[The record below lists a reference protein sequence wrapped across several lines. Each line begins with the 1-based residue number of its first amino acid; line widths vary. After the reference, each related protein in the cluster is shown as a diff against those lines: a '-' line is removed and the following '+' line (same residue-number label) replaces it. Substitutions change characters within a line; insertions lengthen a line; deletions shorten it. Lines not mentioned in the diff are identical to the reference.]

1 MTHFE
6 FEMDGRIDLVDLRRP
21 LAEAAPPVGARQSSA
36 ANACTTTNET
46 KRNRLNDVMIVLEGE
61 RSAIEDAIR
70 GRLATETGAAESQ
83 SSETLT
89 ADQVELVLDER
100 APRFRIKIMLN
111 HTPAGLSGTAHAAIE
126 RHVEA
131 EVLETIVAAVERHTA
146 HNPAPQW
153 KVVASADQSEPAI
166 TVDEIEAQTA
176 GQVRDPD
183 AANLQATKRRSGS
196 IWFRLL
202 LLLLALMVLI
212 VGYLGITANRQ

>member
-21 LAEAAPPVGARQSSA
+21 LAEAAPPSGARQSSA

-100 APRFRIKIMLN
+100 APRFRINIMLN
-111 HTPAGLSGTAHAAIE
+111 HTPAGLSGASHAAIK
-126 RHVEA
+126 RHVET
-131 EVLETIVAAVERHTA
+131 EVLRLKLRATYAIRTPPICMQQ
-146 HNPAPQW
+146 N
-153 KVVASADQSEPAI
+153 ADRAQSGFGCCSCCSP
-166 TVDEIEAQTA
+166 
-176 GQVRDPD
+176 
-183 AANLQATKRRSGS
+183 S
-196 IWFRLL
+196 WC
-202 LLLLALMVLI
+202 
-212 VGYLGITANRQ
+212 